1 VCDPGDMRDPSILS
15 LPRSVSL
22 WLAGSLCSPSSSRGD
37 AEPAANR
44 RHMPGLEM
52 KIPSVTRFGFHAIA
66 PLMMLKAGGQS
77 LLSRPDEAAHPATY
91 LGKYR
96 LRADIVES
104 AGEMTRTATFSW
116 SSFLWEKWAVEAAA
130 AEAASCTAGVVITL
144 LLAPK
149 EGYCYCWLL
158 LAGDALVVCMYG
170 YVGWKY
176 AAACRTNNNE
186 WDKGER

>member
-1 VCDPGDMRDPSILS
+1 
-15 LPRSVSL
+15 
-22 WLAGSLCSPSSSRGD
+22 
-37 AEPAANR
+37 
-44 RHMPGLEM
+44 MPGLEM

-116 SSFLWEKWAVEAAA
+116 SSFLWKKWAVEAAA